1 MDPVTIELASGG
13 ARINVASGFR
23 DKDAVKQ
30 VPGTR
35 WDPDQKTWHAPL
47 SWAACKQFRGVFGD
61 RLKVG
66 PALAAWAWNEYQNRV
81 QRVEQLKQ
89 LEDVDTEVDQDLWA
103 PQRVGVE
110 FLTIVGQGLLG
121 DEMGTGKTVQVLRAL
136 RRLGPGARPVLVVC
150 PNTVKRTWS
159 ELAAQWTPELDVRV
173 IQGSAAKRR
182 KQIQAFIDDG
192 ADVLVLNWESVRLH
206 SRLAPYGS
214 IRLKKCAACD
224 PREGDSELPAA
235 RCEVHPKELNEIRWG
250 AIVADEAHHAKD
262 PKAKQTR
269 AVWAVAHQQDAYRF
283 ALTGTPIA
291 NHPGDLWAV
300 LHLLKPEE
308 WPRKTAYVDRYAL
321 ATWNPFGGLDIAGLK
336 PETRDE
342 FYQIFDSRFLR
353 RPLSAVMPHLPP
365 IVEEQRY
372 VELVPRQRKAYRQM
386 LEQQIA
392 ILEGGDGESDDE
404 ATGALVATNPL
415 AVMIR
420 LIQFASAYAEID
432 EDGHALLSEP
442 SCKLD
447 ALEEIADDLDEPMVV
462 FAESRQLLQLAEQ
475 RWAKKGRSYVSVHGQ
490 VDEATRAY
498 NVQLFGQGQVGACF
512 VTLGAGGEGLDGL
525 QHGARVEVWLQR
537 SFSLLKNKQ
546 GEGRLRRGGQAAD
559 SLLRIEVVSEDTIE
573 EHQRALLAAK
583 DVRFEEVVRDR
594 DALLKLLKDGK

>member
-1 MDPVTIELASGG
+1 MTEPVTIELAPSG
-13 ARINVASGFR
+13 ARINVTSGYR
-23 DKDAVKQ
+23 DKDAVKL

-35 WDPDQKTWHAPL
+35 WDADARAWHAPL

-61 RLKVG
+61 RLAVG
-66 PALAAWAWNEYQNRV
+66 PALAAWAWNEFQNRV

-89 LEDVDTEVDQDLWA
+89 LEDVETAVDQDLWP

-150 PNTVKRTWS
+150 PNTVKRTWL
-159 ELAAQWTPELDVRV
+159 ELAAQWAPELSVHV
-173 IQGSAAKRR
+173 VQGGAVQRR
-182 KQIQAFIDDG
+182 KQIQAFVDEGGDL
-192 ADVLVLNWESVRLH
+192 LVVNWESLRLH

-214 IRLKKCAACD
+214 VRLKKCGECD
-224 PREGDSELPAA
+224 KREGDPDLPVA
-235 RCEVHPKELNEIRWG
+235 RCEVHAKELNEIEWG

-269 AVWAVAHQQDAYRF
+269 ALWAVAHQQDAYRY

-291 NHPGDLWAV
+291 NHPGDLWAL
-300 LHLLKPEE
+300 LHFLRPEE

-342 FYQIFDSRFLR
+342 FYSIFDSRFMR
-353 RPLSAVMPHLPP
+353 RPLDKVMPHLPP
-365 IVEEQRY
+365 VVAETRY
-372 VELVPRQRKAYRQM
+372 VELVPKQRKAYKQM

-392 ILEGGDGESDDE
+392 ILEGGDGD
-404 ATGALVATNPL
+404 GADGAVIATNPL
-415 AVMIR
+415 AVLTR
-420 LIQFASAYAEID
+420 LIQFASAYAELD
-432 EDGHALLSEP
+432 ADGHAVLSEP

-447 ALEEIADDLDEPMVV
+447 ALEAIADDLDEPMVV

-490 VDEATRAY
+490 VDPATRAY
-498 NVQLFGQGQVGACF
+498 NVQLFQDGQVNACF

-525 QHGARVEVWLQR
+525 QHGARTEVWLQR

-559 SLLRIEVVSEDTIE
+559 KLLRIEVVSEDTVE

-583 DVRFEEVVRDR
+583 DERFEEIVRDR
-594 DALLKLLKDGK
+594 DVLLNLLKETT

>member
-1 MDPVTIELASGG
+1 MSEPVTIELAPNG
-13 ARINVASGFR
+13 ARINVTSGYR
-23 DKDAVKQ
+23 DKDAVKL

-35 WDPDQKTWHAPL
+35 WDADERIWHAPL

-61 RLKVG
+61 RLHVG
-66 PALAAWAWNEYQNRV
+66 EALAGWAWNEFRNRV
-81 QRVEQLKQ
+81 ERVEQLKQ
-89 LEDVDTEVDQDLWA
+89 LEDVDTAVDQDLWP

-150 PNTVKRTWS
+150 PNTVKRTWL
-159 ELAAQWTPELDVRV
+159 ELGRQWAPELKVHV
-173 IQGSAAKRR
+173 VQGGAVQRR
-182 KQIQAFIDDG
+182 KQIQAFLDEDG
-192 ADVLVLNWESVRLH
+192 DVLVVNWESLRLH

-214 IRLKKCAACD
+214 VRLKKCGECD
-224 PREGDSELPAA
+224 KREGDAELTVA
-235 RCEVHPKELNEIRWG
+235 RCEVHPKELNEIEWG
-250 AIVADEAHHAKD
+250 TIVADEAHHAKD

-269 AVWAVAHQQDAYRF
+269 ALWAVAHQQDAYRY

-291 NHPGDLWAV
+291 NHPGDLWAL
-300 LHLLKPEE
+300 LHFLRPEE

-342 FYQIFDSRFLR
+342 FYSIFDSRFLR
-353 RPLSAVMPHLPP
+353 RPLDQVMPHLPP
-365 IVEEQRY
+365 VVAESRY
-372 VELVPRQRKAYRQM
+372 VELVPKQRKAYKQM

-392 ILEGGDGESDDE
+392 ILEGGDGD
-404 ATGALVATNPL
+404 GADGAVIATNPL
-415 AVMIR
+415 AVLTR
-420 LIQFASAYAEID
+420 LIQFASAYAELD
-432 EDGHALLSEP
+432 EDGHAVLSEP

-447 ALEEIADDLDEPMVV
+447 ALEEIADDLNEPMVV

-490 VDEATRAY
+490 VEPATRAY
-498 NVQLFGQGQVGACF
+498 NVQLFQDGQVSACF

-559 SLLRIEVVSEDTIE
+559 SLLRIEVVSEDTVE

-583 DVRFEEVVRDR
+583 DERFEEIVRDR
-594 DALLKLLKDGK
+594 DVLLNLLKETT

>member
-1 MDPVTIELASGG
+1 MDPVTIELATDG
-13 ARINVASGFR
+13 ARINVTSGFR
-23 DKDAVKQ
+23 DKDAVKL

-35 WDPDQKTWHAPL
+35 WDPNEKTWHAPL

-61 RLKVG
+61 RLHVG

-89 LEDVDTEVDQDLWA
+89 LEDVDSEVDQDLWP

-136 RRLGPGARPVLVVC
+136 RRLGPQARPVLVVC
-150 PNTVKRTWS
+150 PNTVKRTWL
-159 ELAAQWTPELDVRV
+159 ELGRQWAPELSVHV
-173 IQGSAAKRR
+173 VQGGAATRR
-182 KQIQAFIDDG
+182 KQITAFVEEG
-192 ADVLVLNWESVRLH
+192 GDVLVINWESLRLH

-214 IRLKKCAACD
+214 VRLKKCGECD
-224 PREGDSELPAA
+224 PREGDPELPTT
-235 RCEVHPKELNEIRWG
+235 RCEVHAKELNEVEWG
-250 AIVADEAHHAKD
+250 TVVADEAHHAKE

-269 AVWAVAHQQDAYRF
+269 ALWAVAHQQRAYRY

-300 LHLLKPEE
+300 LHFLNPVE
-308 WPRKTAYVDRYAL
+308 WPSKTRYVDRYAL

-342 FYQIFDSRFLR
+342 FYSVFDSRFLR

-365 IVEEQRY
+365 VVSETRS
-372 VELVPRQRKAYRQM
+372 VELVPKQRKAYKQM

-392 ILEGGDGESDDE
+392 LLEGSDEDAPE
-404 ATGALVATNPL
+404 GAVVATNPL
-415 AVMIR
+415 AVLTR
-420 LIQFASAYAEID
+420 LIQFASAYAELD
-432 EDGHALLSEP
+432 EDGHAVLSEP

-447 ALEEIADDLDEPMVV
+447 ALEEIAQDLAEPMVV
-462 FAESRQLLQLAEQ
+462 FAESRQLIELAEQ
-475 RWAKKGRSYVSVHGQ
+475 RWAKKGRSYVSVHGGI
-490 VDEATRAY
+490 DEATRAY
-498 NVQLFGQGQVGACF
+498 NVQLFGQGQVEACF

-537 SFSLLKNKQ
+537 SWSLLKNKQ

-559 SLLRIEVVSEDTIE
+559 SLLRIEVVSEDTVE

-583 DVRFEEVVRDR
+583 DARFEEVVRDR
-594 DALLKLLKDGK
+594 DALLALMKETT